1 MAKPW
6 ATSHVATVAAG
17 LGIDHRISGDVKQQL
32 VSLLEERLKD
42 ISREMEDQTLAADPN
57 RKTLDDPVRMRL
69 GFSRTRGMMI
79 DNIG

>member
-32 VSLLEERLKD
+32 VTLLEERLNE
-42 ISREMEDQTLAADPN
+42 ICREMEDKTLQADPS
-57 RKTLDDPVRMRL
+57 LSL
-69 GFSRTRGMMI
+69 I
-79 DNIG
+79 HI